1 MRFAGLLIAAAAAVS
16 APAAHAEILF
26 ANNFDAE
33 HGGVPVANYTGFDG
47 LTVVG
52 GPINLVGPW
61 APVLRCVGDKG
72 QCIELY
78 GTPKLPASFQ
88 STTSYSFAA
97 GDTVTLSF
105 DVSGNQIGLNSQTLF
120 DGFNFTS
127 GPTKITRSTVNGL
140 EQGPGTVTQIALS
153 QSVWSRNPFSTKSI
167 SFTAAQEGAISFFI
181 GGYYFGTV
189 RAGPGR
195 RGARARHL
203 GDDADRTRC
212 SRGIAASPQGEDDG
226 VLRLTLDWLAVSTFR
241 PLPVFANRRR
251 PGMNWHR

>member
-181 GGYYFGTV
+181 GGYYFGT
-189 RAGPGR
+189 GG
-195 RGARARHL
+195 L
-203 GDDADRTRC
+203 ILDN
-212 SRGIAASPQGEDDG
+212 
-226 VLRLTLDWLAVSTFR
+226 LRLQREPSGLA
-241 PLPVFANRRR
+241 PVAAVPEPATWAMMLIGLGAVGGSLRRR
-251 PGMNWHR
+251 KARTTVSYA